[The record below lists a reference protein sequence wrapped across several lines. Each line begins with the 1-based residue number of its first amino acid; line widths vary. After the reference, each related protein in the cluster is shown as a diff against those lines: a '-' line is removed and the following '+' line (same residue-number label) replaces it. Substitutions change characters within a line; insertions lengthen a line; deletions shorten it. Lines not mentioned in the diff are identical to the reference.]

1 MLKVNLSPREILEE
15 HEEMAV
21 QAEKILRQNDM
32 GVWTRAASGLYPHQW
47 SWVSAF
53 KAIGLAHLDVRRA
66 ARERW
71 PSWDRCLARPTTS
84 GGTHLKSY
92 PTP

>member
-1 MLKVNLSPREILEE
+1 MLKVKLSPREILEE
-15 HEEMAV
+15 HEELAV

-32 GVWTRAASGLYPHQW
+32 GDWTRAASGLYPHQW
-47 SWVSAF
+47 SWVSLF
-53 KAIGLAHLDVRRA
+53 KAIELAHLDVRRA

-71 PSWDRCLARPTTS
+71 PTWDRLLARPTTS
-84 GGTHLKSY
+84 AGTHLKSY